1 MLLNLTKIIDEKIPN
16 IHSEILSEIP
26 KISGHL
32 HIKFK
37 NIYGR
42 KIDMVHHCRKNEQT
56 FLL

>member
-1 MLLNLTKIIDEKIPN
+1 MKKIPN
-16 IHSEILSEIP
+16 IHSEILSKIP

-32 HIKFK
+32 HIKSK